1 MSFAKRSESETPRKS
16 KAKPQAA
23 TSWSKGRLSAQ
34 QIKKLATTAREAFEV
49 QTNNGVTSDTFDDW
63 RRDEMEVAC
72 GHRSFKTM
80 SNNHFR
86 SVLARFLAL
95 AGRTDEAAELW
106 KTTGRVAG
114 SEQMGDT
121 HENREVCRAII
132 RDIIAA
138 SRGAIGDGY
147 VAKICADKFSGATIH
162 TATAAELQQL
172 VFTLRKK
179 VKSKT

>member
-1 MSFAKRSESETPRKS
+1 MSIYKRQADEKAPKTKKTP
-16 KAKPQAA
+16 AA
-23 TSWSKGRLSAQ
+23 TSNWSKGLLSPA
-34 QIKKLATTAREAFEV
+34 QIKKLATTAREAFEI
-49 QTNNGVTSDTFDDW
+49 QTNNGVTTDSFDDW
-63 RRDEMEVAC
+63 RRAEMEVAS

-106 KTTGRVAG
+106 KNTGRVEG
-114 SEQMGDT
+114 SQQIGDT

-132 RDIIAA
+132 RDLIAA
-138 SRGAIGDGY
+138 SRGAIGDAY

-179 VKSKT
+179 VQSKT